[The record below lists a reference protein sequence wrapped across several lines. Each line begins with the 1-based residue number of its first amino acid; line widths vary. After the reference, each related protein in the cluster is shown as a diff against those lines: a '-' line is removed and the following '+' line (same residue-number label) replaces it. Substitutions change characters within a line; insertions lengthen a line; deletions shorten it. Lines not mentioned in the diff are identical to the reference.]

1 MKGLGRLGA
10 AMNHLGMEFVGARD
24 LLDLV
29 GSGVERQTT
38 TGLIDEA
45 TLLILR
51 AFQRK
56 SAWTVSAY
64 YGKRP
69 DA

>member
-1 MKGLGRLGA
+1 MQRA
-10 AMNHLGMEFVGARD
+10 THRGMGFVGARD

-29 GSGVERQTT
+29 GWGVEWLTT

-56 SAWTVSAY
+56 PAGTVSAY
-64 YGKRP
+64 CGKRP

>member
-1 MKGLGRLGA
+1 MK
-10 AMNHLGMEFVGARD
+10 FVDARD
-24 LLDLV
+24 LLDLI
-29 GSGVERQTT
+29 GSGVEWQTT

-45 TLLILR
+45 TLSILR

-56 SAWTVSAY
+56 PAGTVSAC

>member
-1 MKGLGRLGA
+1 MGS
-10 AMNHLGMEFVGARD
+10 VGARG

-56 SAWTVSAY
+56 PAGTVSAY
-64 YGKRP
+64 CGKRP